1 MCLFEASGA
10 RRSVAKLAG
19 EEDDDVSKWE
29 STGNCVVPPEE
40 VLELYGP
47 WLLATTRSQPGRDS
61 MPGEKDKSSMDARS
75 ILRDECRCMSNV
87 QRSKI

>member
-1 MCLFEASGA
+1 MCLFEASVA

-19 EEDDDVSKWE
+19 EEGDDVSKWE

-47 WLLATTRSQPGRDS
+47 WLLASAGRRRRRSQTERDS
-61 MPGEKDKSSMDARS
+61 MPGEKDKSWMDAQTRQNS
-75 ILRDECRCMSNV
+75 DLALEE
-87 QRSKI
+87 